1 MKDVALKYD
10 LEKYIKFNTKVKSA
24 TWDEDEGLWKLE
36 LVAPDG
42 SRFLDYCTI
51 LINASG
57 VLKYVISTLFAL
69 TASD

>member
-10 LEKYIKFNTKVKSA
+10 LEKYIKFNTKVESA
-24 TWDEDEGLWKLE
+24 TWDENEGLWKLE

-42 SRFLDYCTI
+42 SRFLDSCTI